1 MGCYIQAKGLFL
13 VDLRTG
19 ECLVC
24 EGISTR
30 ELKSLRESRISG
42 NRRAIAKFVKALRG
56 KFHGKIEQKTKLEV
70 SI

>member
-19 ECLVC
+19 ECLLC
-24 EGISTR
+24 EGVSTR

-56 KFHGKIEQKTKLEV
+56 KFHDKVGQKAKVKV